1 MSFSEFGLSP
11 CLLRSIQA
19 AGYSTATPIQAAAI
33 PHVLAG
39 RDVLGCAQTGTGKTA
54 AFALPILNRFS
65 NETAQRAA
73 RGPVRVLVLS
83 PTREL
88 ALQISESFRQYGRHS
103 KAAVAVIYGGVN
115 QDKQVQSLRRGVEIV
130 VATPG
135 RLRDLI
141 EQRLVR
147 LDQVDVLVLD
157 EADRMLD
164 MGFLP
169 DVQFI
174 IKQLPTKRQTV
185 LFSATMP
192 PAIEQLAKTIMHDP
206 TRVYVA
212 NATKTV
218 DRVQHTV
225 CLVPRDKK
233 VKLLSKLLQQPEVG
247 RTIVFSKTKHG
258 ADRIVRQLEKSGVT
272 SAALHGNKTQNARQR
287 ILASFRSAQT
297 RVLVATDIAARGI
310 DVDGISH
317 VINFD
322 LPTEPETYL
331 HRIGRTARAG
341 AEGIAISFCGPDEQ
355 HLLRDIERFLKA
367 KIPVDQLGLG
377 PVEFAA
383 TSSSAGAN
391 AHGSVPAPHSQFGN
405 PAPRRRNLSGKYR
418 PRRPDKRQGRRQ
430 PAASRN

>member
-1 MSFSEFGLSP
+1 MSFSDFGLSRS
-11 CLLRSIQA
+11 LLRAIDA
-19 AGYSTATPIQAAAI
+19 AGYTTATPIQTQAI

-65 NETAQRAA
+65 QDTASQNTAEREP

-88 ALQISESFRQYGRHS
+88 AQQIGDSFRLYGRFS
-103 KAAVAVIYGGVN
+103 QAGVSVIFGGVN
-115 QDKQVQSLRRGVEIV
+115 QEKQVQSLRRGTPIV

-141 EQRLVR
+141 NQRLVR
-147 LDQVDVLVLD
+147 LDQVEVLVLD

-169 DVQFI
+169 DVRYILQ
-174 IKQLPTKRQTV
+174 QLPRKRQTV

-192 PAIEQLAKTIMHDP
+192 PAIEQLATTIMVQP
-206 TRVYVA
+206 TRVQVA
-212 NATKTV
+212 GTNKTV
-218 DRVQHTV
+218 DRIAQSV
-225 CLVPRDKK
+225 CFVPRDRK
-233 VKLLSKLLQQPEVG
+233 VKLLARILQQPQVG

-258 ADRIVRQLEKSGVT
+258 ADRIVRQLEKSGVA

-287 ILASFRSAQT
+287 ILEGFRSEQT

-322 LPTEPETYL
+322 LPMEPETYV

-341 AEGIAISFCGPDEQ
+341 AEGVAISFCGPEEQ
-355 HLLRDIERFLKA
+355 HLLRDIERLLKVQ
-367 KIPVDQLGLG
+367 IPVDQQGLG
-377 PVEFAA
+377 AA
-383 TSSSAGAN
+383 DNVSTTASHRARSSTVALPRRN
-391 AHGSVPAPHSQFGN
+391 R
-405 PAPRRRNLSGKYR
+405 PRRRLLSGKYK
-418 PRRPDKRQGRRQ
+418 PRRMESRRRGR
-430 PAASRN
+430 